1 MNNIIPSEASA
12 KQEAFKKENIQLKIQ
27 VEKLKA
33 QVCSLQEELH
43 TLDDGVERLP
53 LVRFIEYAEMYPP
66 EQNEYA
72 RTVKELLRDVYTSF
86 SNEERARL
94 RALGHKPL
102 HAADLVARSA
112 TPAERH
118 AASLP
123 PALGTPQA
131 HALLGKLVQA
141 GMLDER
147 WQPVGLSLAMKGV
160 LARTVAER
168 LEIQDMWQCFGI
180 LWGMKPD
187 TLRKADY
194 NAQDKKKILLFQDA
208 LKEAFDSIHPCP
220 ASQPRGGF

>member
-27 VEKLKA
+27 VKKLKA

-123 PALGTPQA
+123 DELDTPPGARPAGQAGASRTGGRAVATRRAEPGETGRAGLPDQRAAGHRPHMGDIRRALGNISRRAA
-131 HALLGKLVQA
+131 HQVQRRHEPET
-141 GMLDER
+141 DER
-147 WQPVGLSLAMKGV
+147 IYITANQHLTI
-160 LARTVAER
+160 ARTRYAYRVR
-168 LEIQDMWQCFGI
+168 I
-180 LWGMKPD
+180 
-187 TLRKADY
+187 R
-194 NAQDKKKILLFQDA
+194 
-208 LKEAFDSIHPCP
+208 
-220 ASQPRGGF
+220 

>member
-66 EQNEYA
+66 EQNEYT
-72 RTVKELLRDVYTSF
+72 RMVKELLRDVYTSF

-141 GMLDER
+141 GMLDDR
-147 WQPVGLSLAMKGV
+147 WQPVELSLAMKGV
-160 LARTVAER
+160 LASLLSER
-168 LEIQDMWQCFGI
+168 LGIAHTWATFGA
-180 LWGMKPD
+180 LWGISPGVLRTKYNDGMNQKQMIEFISQLTS
-187 TLRKADY
+187 TL
-194 NAQDKKKILLFQDA
+194 Q
-208 LKEAFDSIHPCP
+208 
-220 ASQPRGGF
+220 

>member
-72 RTVKELLRDVYTSF
+72 RAVKELLRDVYTSF

-102 HAADLVARSA
+102 HAAELVVHPS

-118 AASLP
+118 AASLLSERLGIAHTWATFG
-123 PALGTPQA
+123 ALWGISP
-131 HALLGKLVQA
+131 
-141 GMLDER
+141 
-147 WQPVGLSLAMKGV
+147 GV
-160 LARTVAER
+160 LRTKYN
-168 LEIQDMWQCFGI
+168 D
-180 LWGMKPD
+180 GMNQKQMIEFISQLTS
-187 TLRKADY
+187 TL
-194 NAQDKKKILLFQDA
+194 Q
-208 LKEAFDSIHPCP
+208 
-220 ASQPRGGF
+220 

>member
-102 HAADLVARSA
+102 HAAELVVQSAHARRA
-112 TPAERH
+112 ARRLPAQR
-118 AASLP
+118 AAGHRP
-123 PALGTPQA
+123 HMGDIRRALGNISRRAA
-131 HALLGKLVQA
+131 HQVQRRHEPETDDRIYITA
-141 GMLDER
+141 NQHLTI
-147 WQPVGLSLAMKGV
+147 
-160 LARTVAER
+160 ARTRYAYRVR
-168 LEIQDMWQCFGI
+168 I
-180 LWGMKPD
+180 
-187 TLRKADY
+187 R
-194 NAQDKKKILLFQDA
+194 
-208 LKEAFDSIHPCP
+208 
-220 ASQPRGGF
+220 